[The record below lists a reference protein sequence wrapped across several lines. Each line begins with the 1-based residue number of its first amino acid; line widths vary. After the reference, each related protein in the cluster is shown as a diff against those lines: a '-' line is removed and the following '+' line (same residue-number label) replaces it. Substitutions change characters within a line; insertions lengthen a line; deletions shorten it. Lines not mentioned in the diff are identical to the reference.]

1 MRTSYFEKKYF
12 RKKKQRA
19 YKERKNYC
27 SRLYKKKKFFNG
39 LNPSFVTNNKRF
51 WKSVK
56 PFFFDTGNYGANIK
70 LVKEEILQNDSE
82 IAEEL
87 NEFFKNA
94 VSPLGITEN
103 SFIINEE
110 CKNICDPV

>member
-12 RKKKQRA
+12 RKKKTKSLQRA
-19 YKERKNYC
+19 
-27 SRLYKKKKFFNG
+27 KKLLQFFNG

-51 WKSVK
+51 WKTVK
-56 PFFFDTGNYGANIK
+56 PFFSDTGDYGANIK

-110 CKNICDPV
+110 CKNISDPV

>member
-1 MRTSYFEKKYF
+1 MRKSILGKKN
-12 RKKKQRA
+12 KA

-56 PFFFDTGNYGANIK
+56 PFFSDMGNYGANIK
-70 LVKEEILQNDSE
+70 LLTEEILQNDSE
-82 IAEEL
+82 ISEEL

-110 CKNICDPV
+110 CKNISDPV